1 MTKELN
7 SRHTKDQL
15 SDQEKKYLLGLARE
29 ALTLGVR
36 GVKLPDLDVRSSAP
50 KLRQP
55 GATFITLTKNK
66 ELRGCIGSLE
76 ATRPLAEDVRIHTIA
91 AALEDYRFPPV
102 VFDEVPMVLIEIS
115 RLTTP
120 TKIDF
125 NHPDEAK
132 SIIRPG
138 IDGVVIRKGGR
149 RATFLP
155 QVWEKVPE
163 IDIFLGMLCR
173 KMGAAS
179 GCWQEEGVEIYTY
192 QVEKFIE

>member
-1 MTKELN
+1 MTEE
-7 SRHTKDQL
+7 SSPGTTIDHL
-15 SDQEKKYLLGLARE
+15 SDQEKRYLLGLARE
-29 ALTLGVR
+29 ALILGIR
-36 GVKLPDLDVRSSAP
+36 GVPLPDLELHSIAP
-50 KLRQP
+50 KLGQP
-55 GATFITLTKNK
+55 GATFVTLTKNK

-76 ATRPLAEDVRIHTIA
+76 ATRPLAEDVRIHTVA

-102 VFDEVPMVLIEIS
+102 QEKEVPMISIEIS

-120 TKIDF
+120 IRIDYH
-125 NHPDEAK
+125 HPEEAISK
-132 SIIRPG
+132 IRPG
-138 IDGVVIRKGGR
+138 IDGVVIKKGTR

-179 GCWQEEGVEIYTY
+179 DCWKTEGVDIYTY
-192 QVEKFIE
+192 QVEKFYE

>member
-1 MTKELN
+1 MTKESN
-7 SRHTKDQL
+7 SRLIKDQL

-36 GVKLPDLDVRSSAP
+36 GLKLPDLELRSITP

-55 GATFITLTKNK
+55 GATFVTLTKNQ

-102 VFDEVPMVLIEIS
+102 EVNEVPMISIEIS

-125 NHPDEAK
+125 DHPDEAK

-179 GCWQEEGVEIYTY
+179 DCWQEEGVEIYTY